1 MTKHL
6 LTLSAVAALAFG
18 LAACG
23 ERSEPD
29 AAPASDVVA
38 DVPASEAAPAATAAS
53 DVAAEVPA
61 ETTPVIEPTEPD
73 PDEVAAAGDTRRRTD
88 ETPAEISPPPPTR

>member
-1 MTKHL
+1 MTKTL
-6 LTLSAVAALAFG
+6 LTLSAVAALTLG

-23 ERSEPD
+23 ERSEP
-29 AAPASDVVA
+29 APAPASDVVA

-61 ETTPVIEPTEPD
+61 ETTPALDPTEPD
-73 PDEVAAAGDTRRRTD
+73 PDEVAAAGDTRRRD
-88 ETPAEISPPPPTR
+88 ETPAEVTPPPPTQ